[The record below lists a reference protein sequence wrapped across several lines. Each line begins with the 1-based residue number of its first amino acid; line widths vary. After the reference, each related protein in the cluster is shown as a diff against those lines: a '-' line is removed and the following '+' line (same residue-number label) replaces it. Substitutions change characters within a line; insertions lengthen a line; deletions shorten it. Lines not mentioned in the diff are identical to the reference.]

1 MFPIDATTLSGRLQ
15 DCLQKVEALESFWTS
30 IVADALNE
38 SYADIISRLS
48 ARGFT
53 PIQISQW
60 DRGQEYQIDIGL
72 FFCLTKGGATQEN
85 VSPDR
90 FKVVDRREELCKVVF
105 TIGGLETFPLLDGF
119 NVIAVGPMTRNSL
132 DTFGAT
138 PQDIQW

>member
-85 VSPDR
+85 VSADR

-105 TIGGLETFPLLDGF
+105 TIGGLETFPPLDGF
-119 NVIAVGPMTRNSL
+119 NVIAGGPVTRNSL
-132 DTFGAT
+132 DTFGA
-138 PQDIQW
+138 PPKAIQW